1 MSDAKQIGG
10 KRAKVN
16 LLNFILAALIIYAI
30 SLIILTTVVCCFWN
44 FLVVPN
50 FEVISLSYNQ
60 SAVIAFGI
68 SLMNIKNI
76 IKAKQS
82 K

>member
-1 MSDAKQIGG
+1 MKDTKTV
-10 KRAKVN
+10 KVT
-16 LLNFILAALIIYAI
+16 LINFILFAVIIYAI
-30 SLIILTTVVCCFWN
+30 SLIILTTIVYYFWN

-50 FEVISLSYNQ
+50 FEVISLSYKQ